1 MIYNIHRW
9 ITSYLQISSSQPSAQ
24 DFPPS
29 PTYQTLSIHTF
40 SPIAGL
46 LAEVNTEIDI
56 SAAWG
61 IWLGRDSIDGR
72 DVLDEVVD
80 KEMGVMDK
88 KDDGSDIYDY
98 NKTESFVTSNFA
110 RLSYKRLSEEGA
122 AYEIPFG
129 RLHSS
134 SIESI

>member
-9 ITSYLQISSSQPSAQ
+9 ITSCLQISSSQPSAQ

-80 KEMGVMDK
+80 EVVDNVVDKEMGVMERTMGK
-88 KDDGSDIYDY
+88 SLLKHGI
-98 NKTESFVTSNFA
+98 
-110 RLSYKRLSEEGA
+110 
-122 AYEIPFG
+122 AYEK
-129 RLHSS
+129 
-134 SIESI
+134 

>member
-1 MIYNIHRW
+1 M
-9 ITSYLQISSSQPSAQ
+9 
-24 DFPPS
+24 
-29 PTYQTLSIHTF
+29 
-40 SPIAGL
+40 
-46 LAEVNTEIDI
+46 AEVNTEIDI

-80 KEMGVMDK
+80 EVVDNVVDKEMGVMDK

-98 NKTESFVTSNFA
+98 NKTESFITSNFA

-129 RLHSS
+129 LLHSS